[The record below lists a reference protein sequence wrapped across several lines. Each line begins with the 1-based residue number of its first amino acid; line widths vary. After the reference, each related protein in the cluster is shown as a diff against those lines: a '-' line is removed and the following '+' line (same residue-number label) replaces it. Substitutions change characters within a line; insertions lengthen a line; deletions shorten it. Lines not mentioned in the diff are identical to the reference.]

1 MKKGILFLLLVS
13 SVVANAQS
21 LKEAL
26 FSGKLKNTP
35 GTVIRKGDD
44 LSSKMDTAAHKTPTT
59 DTLLTKAPVLT
70 IDASTIKVTPQT
82 DSAAVSAMERKDSP
96 TTSVDTAALGVTANA
111 AKETAPA
118 PKDNTAMWKEY
129 MNAVI
134 SSLKTEA
141 LPSKK
146 VKRETYYI
154 LVSYAIGTDGQVTVN
169 DVSVTPENGFL
180 QQQVKDRITS
190 DAPRLN
196 PVPSSSGTPHKVNK
210 KYSFTLTKE

>member
-1 MKKGILFLLLVS
+1 
-13 SVVANAQS
+13 
-21 LKEAL
+21 
-26 FSGKLKNTP
+26 
-35 GTVIRKGDD
+35 
-44 LSSKMDTAAHKTPTT
+44 MDTAAHKTPTT